1 MSSDGWFAVS
11 YNYFEQKHGE
21 LWYKINE
28 LDDVKAVIVFFLTTS
43 FDFAVI
49 CETFS
54 STSPLQVRV

>member
-11 YNYFEQKHGE
+11 FNNYLEQKHGE

-28 LDDVKAVIVFFLTTS
+28 LDDVKAVIVFWTAS

-49 CETFS
+49 C
-54 STSPLQVRV
+54 